1 MSFVWIVLRATA
13 VVGGLMAALVTG
25 GIAHA
30 DTAPSIP
37 GIADLGTAV
46 ANAPQLLQS
55 VGSALGV
62 LPKPV
67 TPAPPPLAGA
77 SITVPQGAVP
87 GLPAA
92 PAASAPTAGIPG
104 LPLTAP
110 VAPAATPQVPSVLP
124 SAPANSP
131 SAHVDVP
138 QLLQNVGS
146 ALGVLPKPVTP
157 APPPLAGASITVPQ
171 GAVPGLPAAPS
182 ASAPTA
188 GIPGLPL
195 TAPLAPAATPQVPSV
210 LPGAPANSPSAHVD
224 VPQLPFLPLPL
235 PQQLSLPGGL
245 GSVAPGGVPAAGPA
259 VAAPAPA
266 LAPADGFLS
275 ALP

>member
-30 DTAPSIP
+30 DTAPSVP

-67 TPAPPPLAGA
+67 TP
-77 SITVPQGAVP
+77 V
-87 GLPAA
+87 
-92 PAASAPTAGIPG
+92 
-104 LPLTAP
+104 
-110 VAPAATPQVPSVLP
+110 
-124 SAPANSP
+124 
-131 SAHVDVP
+131 
-138 QLLQNVGS
+138 
-146 ALGVLPKPVTP
+146 
-157 APPPLAGASITVPQ
+157 PPPLAGASITVPQ

-245 GSVAPGGVPAAGPA
+245 GSVAPGGVPAAGPV